1 MNDLKVIIN
10 GSILN
15 KRDAVLH
22 INDLSIERGY
32 AVFDYFKTV
41 NGKPIFW
48 EDNLDRFF
56 YSAKCMR
63 LEIEQSREELKI
75 LILQL
80 MNENNIADSGIKLLL
95 TGGYSSDGYS
105 ISKPNLIITQQTQK
119 RNEAAEMNGIRLV
132 TYEHQRQLPH
142 VKTIDYLMGI
152 LTQPYVKEKNADD
165 VLYKQNG
172 FITECPRS
180 NIFIVTKDERIITPE
195 KNVLHGITRKH
206 VLQIAAQ
213 EFKTETKDI
222 TVDELYNAAE
232 VFVTSTSK
240 NITPILSADE
250 IEYGSV
256 TGTITKRLQ
265 LKLNK
270 LIYG

>member
-1 MNDLKVIIN
+1 
-10 GSILN
+10 
-15 KRDAVLH
+15 
-22 INDLSIERGY
+22 
-32 AVFDYFKTV
+32 
-41 NGKPIFW
+41 
-48 EDNLDRFF
+48 
-56 YSAKCMR
+56 
-63 LEIEQSREELKI
+63 
-75 LILQL
+75 
-80 MNENNIADSGIKLLL
+80 
-95 TGGYSSDGYS
+95 
-105 ISKPNLIITQQTQK
+105 LIITQQTQK

>member
-1 MNDLKVIIN
+1 MTDLKAIIN
-10 GSILN
+10 GSLIN
-15 KRDAVLH
+15 KQDAVLH

-41 NGKPIFW
+41 NSKPIFW

-63 LEIEQSREELKI
+63 LEIEQSREELKN

-80 MNENNIADSGIKLLL
+80 MNANNIADSGIKLLL

-105 ISKPNLIITQQTQK
+105 IAKPNLIITQQSQK
-119 RNEAAEMNGIRLV
+119 RNEAAEMNGLRLV
-132 TYEHQRQLPH
+132 TYEYQRQLPH

-172 FITECPRS
+172 CITECPRS
-180 NIFIVTKDERIITPE
+180 NIFIVTKDERILTPE

-206 VLQIAAQ
+206 VLQIASTG
-213 EFKTETKDI
+213 FKTETRDI
-222 TVDELYNAAE
+222 SVEELHNARE

-240 NITPILSADE
+240 NITPILSTDK
-250 IEYGSV
+250 ITYSSV
-256 TGTITKRLQ
+256 TGTITKYLQ
-265 LKLNK
+265 SKLNK

>member
-10 GSILN
+10 GSIIN

-22 INDLSIERGY
+22 ISDLSIERGY

-56 YSAKCMR
+56 YSANCMR
-63 LEIEQSREELKI
+63 LKIEESREELKE

-80 MNENNIADSGIKLLL
+80 MNANKIADSGIKLLL
-95 TGGYSSDGYS
+95 TGGYSNDGYS
-105 ISKPNLIITQQTQK
+105 ISKPNLIITQQQQK
-119 RNEAAEMNGIRLV
+119 RNEAAELNGLRLA
-132 TYEHQRQLPH
+132 TYEYQRQLPH

-152 LTQPYVKEKNADD
+152 LTQPYVKEKKADD
-165 VLYKQNG
+165 ILYKQNDT
-172 FITECPRS
+172 ITECPRS
-180 NIFIVTKDERIITPE
+180 NIFIVTKDERILTPE

-206 VLQIAAQ
+206 VLQIAAK
-213 EFKTETKDI
+213 EFKIETREI
-222 TVDELYNAAE
+222 TVDELYNAQE

-240 NITPILSADE
+240 NITPILSVDE
-250 IEYGSV
+250 ISYRPALGR
-256 TGTITKRLQ
+256 ITRYLQ
-265 LKLNK
+265 LKLNRM
-270 LIYG
+270 IYE